1 MTVNRLKIFRVVCV
15 EIPQIINKLNPDF
28 MNNTFKVKGKKILLR
43 EQ

>member
-1 MTVNRLKIFRVVCV
+1 MSVNRLKILCVVCV
-15 EIPQIINKLNPDF
+15 EIPQIINKLNPEL

>member
-1 MTVNRLKIFRVVCV
+1 MSVNMLKILRVAYV